1 MKIRKILCLF
11 PAVLLTAGAAAVPAH
26 ALEAG
31 SPGSLTESFIDEATG
46 REIAPAQVSKS
57 PWVKEAP
64 EIAGYEFTGFTQE
77 TRHIYSQEDLTYILG
92 YPDKTVQGEGNL
104 RRSEAVAIFY
114 RLHAGAFPPLQRQ
127 MNRKT
132 FLDVA
137 GGAWFYKELEMC
149 YNIGMVEGIGEHR
162 FNPNAPVTRAEFAA
176 LAAWFASLPHS
187 GEALFNDISPEHWAF
202 QAINAAAKAGWVKGY
217 PDGSFKPDSFIT
229 RAEAVSLINRM
240 RNRSITAEELNRLG
254 VENPYTDLVETYW
267 AYGDLLEAT
276 VKHSA
281 ADWHRLNFSGTVN
294 QVTERFVDE
303 NGSEIAKAVATG
315 GAENHAHKDVK
326 NFRYMGYAAT
336 ITYVYQRGAARLA
349 AEKGVDKTSAQVGD
363 KLVYSVVV
371 QNEAEATDSLKNV
384 VLADELPAFVDFLH
398 GSVQADGVTA
408 RHTYDHGRRKLS
420 VGLGEIKPGQQKV
433 ITFGVTVNAAA
444 YGQKFRNT
452 AVISADNHTDVKASD
467 PGVTIGPGE
476 ARLAAEKSVDKGH
489 ER

>member
-11 PAVLLTAGAAAVPAH
+11 LAVLLTAGAAAVPAH

-114 RLHAGAFPPLQRQ
+114 RLHAGTFPPLQRQ

-137 GGAWFYKELEMC
+137 GDAWFYKELEMC

-176 LAAWFASLPHS
+176 LAARFASLPHS

-202 QAINAAAKAGWVKGY
+202 QAINAAAKAG
-217 PDGSFKPDSFIT
+217 
-229 RAEAVSLINRM
+229 
-240 RNRSITAEELNRLG
+240 
-254 VENPYTDLVETYW
+254 
-267 AYGDLLEAT
+267 
-276 VKHSA
+276 
-281 ADWHRLNFSGTVN
+281 
-294 QVTERFVDE
+294 
-303 NGSEIAKAVATG
+303 
-315 GAENHAHKDVK
+315 
-326 NFRYMGYAAT
+326 
-336 ITYVYQRGAARLA
+336 
-349 AEKGVDKTSAQVGD
+349 
-363 KLVYSVVV
+363 
-371 QNEAEATDSLKNV
+371 
-384 VLADELPAFVDFLH
+384 
-398 GSVQADGVTA
+398 
-408 RHTYDHGRRKLS
+408 
-420 VGLGEIKPGQQKV
+420 
-433 ITFGVTVNAAA
+433 
-444 YGQKFRNT
+444 
-452 AVISADNHTDVKASD
+452 
-467 PGVTIGPGE
+467 
-476 ARLAAEKSVDKGH
+476 
-489 ER
+489 